1 MKNSSVKWVWLSII
15 VVIIDQLVKYWASNY
30 LDYREPVAVLPGLNM
45 TLVHNTGAAFSF
57 LREAGGWQRWFFIC
71 LSSGVSIALFVW
83 LYRLP
88 PQHRWLGCALA
99 LVMGGAV
106 GNLWD
111 RITLGYVIDFI
122 DVYYQH
128 WHWPAFNFAD
138 SAISVGAVMLIID
151 ALWFDRVT
159 ISTHVQ
165 KPGGR

>member
-1 MKNSSVKWVWLSII
+1 MKDSSIKWVWVSITI
-15 VVIIDQLVKYWASNY
+15 VILDQLVKYWASNY
-30 LDYREPVAVLPGLNM
+30 LDYHDPVAVIPGLNL

-57 LREAGGWQRWFFIC
+57 LKDAGGWQRWFFIC
-71 LSSGVSIALFVW
+71 LSTGVSIALIIW

-88 PQHRWLGCALA
+88 AQRRWLGCALA
-99 LVMGGAV
+99 LIMGGAI

-122 DVYYQH
+122 DIYYLH
-128 WHWPAFNFAD
+128 WHWPAFNVAD

-151 ALWFDRVT
+151 ALWFDQAT

-165 KPGGR
+165 KSR